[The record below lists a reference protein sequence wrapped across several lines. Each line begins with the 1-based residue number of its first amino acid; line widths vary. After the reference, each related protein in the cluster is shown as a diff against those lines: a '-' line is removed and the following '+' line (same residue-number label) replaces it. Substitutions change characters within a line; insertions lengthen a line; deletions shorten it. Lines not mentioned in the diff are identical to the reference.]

1 MEDTVVDLQGL
12 GGLQRN
18 FLLLRHITVAQGATQ
33 VAGVEGGFVRIGI
46 QYASWRLYREKI
58 SCNYCGDYLH

>member
-18 FLLLRHITVAQGATQ
+18 FLLPRHITVAQGATQ
-33 VAGVEGGFVRIGI
+33 VAGVEEGGFVRIGI
-46 QYASWRLYREKI
+46 QYAPWRL
-58 SCNYCGDYLH
+58 